1 MRCDMK
7 TSTKQ
12 NTMNI
17 NWRNATWILPL
28 FVVAFAICLTS
39 SSVRAQGI
47 NDIEWLS
54 NVEQAKK
61 MASEQNKLVLLH
73 FTAAWSRPCKSL
85 DTYVFKSSAVK
96 KSIAANVIPVKLDA
110 DRALNLVNEYN
121 VAMVPFDI
129 VITPGGRV
137 VSERR
142 SPSDSE
148 NYSKMI
154 NGTANASRMLEKEKL
169 GPIAH
174 QHEVIKNRS
183 LVGQD
188 PLDFRAKGPEAVEM
202 GLSKDGSLLQRRQKA
217 FTDNNSVTKTNPYM
231 GSANGDQRVAA
242 GSGSRV
248 AAAGSGSRVAVEDLE
263 RDQFLR
269 RERNWVAPSTETRRA
284 KPQRVVNDRYFESIA
299 ATQKP
304 AAAAGPF
311 SLASNSRQVPDSIH
325 GDFRVNPPATDSM
338 LSGVMAG
345 DAPSAGLLDLT
356 PTRKPKVDREKMA
369 LKGKCPV
376 TLLTEGRWV
385 DGDPQHGIVHRDRTY
400 IFASADMLATFR
412 TNPDKYSPVLAGYD
426 PVIYHENGKLVK
438 GLVENGVFMGRMPD
452 QKVVLFKDAETRSKF
467 QAAPKDYMET
477 IRQATNKSDSQ
488 SMLR

>member
-1 MRCDMK
+1 MK

-17 NWRNATWILPL
+17 IWQNTTRILPL
-28 FVVAFAICLTS
+28 VVIAFAISLTS
-39 SSVRAQGI
+39 ASVTAQGI
-47 NDIEWLS
+47 NDIQWLS
-54 NVEQAKK
+54 DVEQAKE
-61 MASEQNKLVLLH
+61 MARQENKLVLLH

-96 KSIAANVIPVKLDA
+96 KSIASNVIPVKLDA
-110 DRALNLVNEYN
+110 DRALNLVNEYD
-121 VAMVPFDI
+121 VATVPFDI

-174 QHEVIKNRS
+174 QHEVVKNRT
-183 LVGQD
+183 LAGQD
-188 PLDFRAKGPEAVEM
+188 PMDFRAKGPEAIEV
-202 GLSKDGSLLQRRQKA
+202 GLPKEGSLMQRRQKA
-217 FTDNNSVTKTNPYM
+217 FTDNRSVTKTNPFM
-231 GSANGDQRVAA
+231 GNSSNEQRMA
-242 GSGSRV
+242 S
-248 AAAGSGSRVAVEDLE
+248 AGSGSRVAVEDLE

-284 KPQRVVNDRYFESIA
+284 KPQRIVNERYFASIA

-304 AAAAGPF
+304 AAAAAGPF
-311 SLASNSRQVPDSIH
+311 SLASTSRQVPKSIH
-325 GDFRVNPPATDSM
+325 GDFSVNPPATNSM
-338 LSGVMAG
+338 LAGVTLG

-356 PTRKPKVDREKMA
+356 PTRKPAVNREKLA

-385 DGDPQHGIVHRDRTY
+385 DGDAQYGIVHRDRTY

-426 PVIYHENGKLVK
+426 PVVYHENGKLVK

-452 QKVVLFKDAETRSKF
+452 QKVVLFRDSETRSKF
-467 QAAPKDYMET
+467 QASPKDYMET
-477 IRQATNKSDSQ
+477 IRQATTNSDNQ